1 MLNSVVKNLIYAISS
16 QGVGLFLGVLRAS
29 VIPVYLGVTDFGTW
43 QVYVLYL
50 SFVGFFTY
58 GYNDGIYLKYGAY
71 NESDIDFKLIR
82 TSLIFYMLSGFIT
95 ILIIALFIGYSE
107 LDKNKEI
114 ALYAVLPNVLLL
126 SVIAYY
132 SVVFQVTNQIKKF
145 SYYMLVDK
153 VSFVL
158 MLFLI
163 LACNILNFLN
173 LILID
178 IASKVILVFVLFY
191 SHRQYFFGRLETI
204 SAGFFT
210 YINSVKVGVNLL
222 FSNVIGILVLT
233 IGRLYVERNFTLEE
247 FAIYSLGIMLTNVAL
262 MAVSAISLV
271 AYPAIKRSD
280 ESMYGDIYVSISKIY
295 TIGVSLILC
304 FYFIFYFLVF
314 NFMRDYLELL
324 NYLNLLFVICV
335 LQGKMQLLLN
345 TYYKVLRKE
354 VEMLK
359 ANITTILLCV
369 VFIALSSIL
378 LDSVEGV
385 VLSILLSIA
394 IRVFLSEFYI
404 RGVLNLCRNSILVDF
419 FICFSFL
426 VLTFLKHDYISLFFM
441 IIVLSMTILVYGKN
455 IVGLIKNA

>member
-1 MLNSVVKNLIYAISS
+1 MLNSVVKNLIYAVSS
-16 QGVGLFLGVLRAS
+16 QGIGLFLGVLRAS

-50 SFVGFFTY
+50 SFIGFFTY

-95 ILIIALFIGYSE
+95 IFIIALFIGCSE
-107 LDKNKEI
+107 FDKNKEI
-114 ALYAVLPNVLLL
+114 ALYAVLPNILLL

-132 SVVFQVTNQIKKF
+132 SVIFQVTNQIKKF
-145 SYYMLVDK
+145 SYYMLIDK

-158 MLFLI
+158 MLILI
-163 LACNILNFLN
+163 LACNLLSFLN

-178 IASKVILVFVLFY
+178 IASKIILVCALFY
-191 SHRQYFFGRLETI
+191 SHRQYFFGRLEKI

-210 YINSVKVGVNLL
+210 YINSVKIGVNLL

-271 AYPAIKRSD
+271 AYPAIKRAD
-280 ESMYGDIYVSISKIY
+280 ENKYGDIYVSISNIY
-295 TIGVSLILC
+295 TIGLSLIFC
-304 FYFIFYFLVF
+304 FYFIIYFLVF
-314 NFMRDYLELL
+314 NFMKDYLELL

-369 VFIALSSIL
+369 IFIALSSVF

-394 IRVFLSEFYI
+394 VRVILSEYYI
-404 RGVLNLCRNSILVDF
+404 RGILNLCKSTIFVDF
-419 FICFSFL
+419 FICSSFL
-426 VLTFLKHDYISLFFM
+426 LLTFFKYDYISFFLM
-441 IIVLSMTILVYGKN
+441 IIILFMMILVYGKN
-455 IVGLIKNA
+455 IVGLVKNA